1 MKECSG
7 SHSIS
12 QCDRYKQL
20 GTREKKAVV
29 RKLKL
34 CMNCLGRHF
43 VADCPS
49 KFSCR
54 TCNGRH
60 HTSLHFDRA
69 VEQQS
74 GVTSG
79 ATFSGPSVLLSTAM
93 VGIDDTAGKTLM
105 FRALLDSGSQ
115 TSFITADAASKLN
128 LVRST
133 VDVKISGIGGRQQA
147 AKESVSLLVGP
158 QKLPVTA
165 LVLNSIAGNIP
176 SQSINLKQ
184 IKSKKS
190 VALADKNFHQP
201 GPVQLLL
208 GADVYEDLFLDE
220 RKKDHGLHYR
230 KSIFGWVVTGVLS
243 QERAYQCQSFQVA
256 VELDLAR
263 FWEVE
268 EIPRVKPMSK
278 ENRQC
283 EEHYD
288 TTTYVADDGRIT
300 VRLPFKSQARPSN
313 NFQTAKQRLFALER
327 KLKDHGDV
335 KQQYRSNFIKEF
347 VDMGHLEEAP
357 QTSGLCYYLPHY
369 CVFKDSLR
377 TKLRVV
383 FDASSKSPNGYSL
396 NDCLLLGPRLQ
407 DDVFDILIRFRL
419 HQYAL
424 SADIAKM
431 YRQVALDESDRNF
444 HRILW
449 RDYVTDEI
457 RDLRMTRVTYSVASS
472 SYHSTRAL
480 QESGKNHGPNLNTV
494 NVILNDFWV
503 DDLLSGADT
512 LDEACVFQDD
522 LIETLNK
529 DCLPLRKWSSNE
541 PQLVTP
547 LPKDLQEAGKAYE
560 INDKT
565 HQIKTFG
572 LTWHPQED
580 HFVYACSSEYVSTI
594 TKRTLLSDVSKHFDP
609 IGLIA
614 PVLVVAKTIIQSC
627 WKLDLEWNDAVPN
640 DVSRAYTKWKDDM
653 GSLSQLKIPR
663 KVLPIHLYDEA
674 SLQVFCDAS
683 EKAYDACVYLVSVK
697 DDIVSSTLISSKC
710 KVAPIKPSILPR
722 LELLAI
728 HTGAKL
734 ATAVKGALS
743 KSKHALNISVLYSD
757 STIALAWIKADP
769 ARWHTFVSNR
779 VSQIQSMLPTTEF
792 IHVPSEENP
801 ADLCSRGLLA
811 TQLVAQQT
819 FWFQGPSWLGSSFP
833 DQPQTLLTKEEAR
846 QEVKTLTVLTSPSNS
861 LVDLDNFN
869 SLVKLLRTLCNCKIA
884 FKKDLKTIFGRE
896 EMYAVVKA
904 DQMVHFEAE
913 FKALSNG
920 DSINPKSSIAPLYPF
935 MDNGVIRVGG
945 RLAHGYSMTDDQ
957 RFPLLVSHRSKLATL
972 AINDAHKRTL
982 HGGPTATVTE
992 MRRQIWVTQAMKT
1005 ASACIKKCVTC
1016 FRFNSGPTQQLMS
1029 DLPSSRIEAP
1039 ERAFSCV
1046 GLDFAGPLTF
1056 KSGSDSV
1063 KGYVAVFVCFVVCKE
1078 KNKEASQYFKFFGS
1092 CTHPTQLPDVYPIPL
1107 WTMMV
1112 Q

>member
-1 MKECSG
+1 MYWLLEKLDAESRKQFEVALPGTDVLTFKELTTFMDRRSRALESSGDQPEVSNPKSTPKKVHQEAYSSTVEHSASCQMRECSG

-20 GTREKKAVV
+20 GTRERKTVV

-93 VGIDDTAGKTLM
+93 VGIDDIAGKTLT

-115 TSFITADAASKLN
+115 ASFITADAASKLN
-128 LVRST
+128 LARST

-147 AKESVSLLVGP
+147 ANESVSLLVGP

-184 IKSKKS
+184 LKSMKG

-220 RKKDHGLHYR
+220 MKKHHGLHYR

-243 QERAYQCQSFQVA
+243 QVRANQCQTVQVA
-256 VELDLAR
+256 VELDLTR

-283 EEHYD
+283 VEHYD

-300 VRLPFKSQARPSN
+300 VRLPFKSEARPSN
-313 NFQTAKQRLFALER
+313 NFHTAKQRLFALER

-335 KQQYRSNFIKEF
+335 KQQYRDFIKEF
-347 VDMGHLEEAP
+347 VDIDHLEEAP
-357 QTSGLCYYLPHY
+357 QTSGLCYYLPHH
-369 CVFKDSLR
+369 CVFKDSTT

-383 FDASSKSPNGYSL
+383 FDASSKSPNGNSL

-424 SADIAKM
+424 SADVEKM
-431 YRQVALDESDRNF
+431 YRQVALDESDRN
-444 HRILW
+444 RLLW

-457 RDLRMTRVTYSVASS
+457 RELLMTRVTYGVVSS

-480 QESGKNHGPNLNTV
+480 QECGKTNGPNPNTV

-512 LDEACVFQDD
+512 LEDACVLQDD
-522 LIETLNK
+522 LIETLDKN
-529 DCLPLRKWSSNE
+529 CLPLRKWSSNE
-541 PQLVTP
+541 PQLVTR

-565 HQIKTFG
+565 HQIKTLG
-572 LTWHPQED
+572 LTWQPLEG
-580 HFVYACSSEYVSTI
+580 HFVYASSSEYISI
-594 TKRTLLSDVSKHFDP
+594 ISKRTLLSDVSKHFDP

-614 PVLVVAKTIIQSC
+614 PVLVVAKVIIQSC
-627 WKLDLEWNDAVPN
+627 WTLDLEWNDAVPD
-640 DVSRAYTKWKDDM
+640 DVSRAYM
-653 GSLSQLKIPR
+653 
-663 KVLPIHLYDEA
+663 
-674 SLQVFCDAS
+674 
-683 EKAYDACVYLVSVK
+683 
-697 DDIVSSTLISSKC
+697 
-710 KVAPIKPSILPR
+710 
-722 LELLAI
+722 
-728 HTGAKL
+728 
-734 ATAVKGALS
+734 
-743 KSKHALNISVLYSD
+743 
-757 STIALAWIKADP
+757 
-769 ARWHTFVSNR
+769 
-779 VSQIQSMLPTTEF
+779 
-792 IHVPSEENP
+792 
-801 ADLCSRGLLA
+801 
-811 TQLVAQQT
+811 
-819 FWFQGPSWLGSSFP
+819 
-833 DQPQTLLTKEEAR
+833 
-846 QEVKTLTVLTSPSNS
+846 
-861 LVDLDNFN
+861 
-869 SLVKLLRTLCNCKIA
+869 
-884 FKKDLKTIFGRE
+884 
-896 EMYAVVKA
+896 
-904 DQMVHFEAE
+904 
-913 FKALSNG
+913 
-920 DSINPKSSIAPLYPF
+920 
-935 MDNGVIRVGG
+935 
-945 RLAHGYSMTDDQ
+945 
-957 RFPLLVSHRSKLATL
+957 
-972 AINDAHKRTL
+972 
-982 HGGPTATVTE
+982 
-992 MRRQIWVTQAMKT
+992 
-1005 ASACIKKCVTC
+1005 
-1016 FRFNSGPTQQLMS
+1016 
-1029 DLPSSRIEAP
+1029 
-1039 ERAFSCV
+1039 ER
-1046 GLDFAGPLTF
+1046 
-1056 KSGSDSV
+1056 
-1063 KGYVAVFVCFVVCKE
+1063 
-1078 KNKEASQYFKFFGS
+1078 
-1092 CTHPTQLPDVYPIPL
+1092 
-1107 WTMMV
+1107 
-1112 Q
+1112 